1 LLLAESETDNK
12 ILELLDKSVAL
23 IANSM
28 KVDRFLV
35 WKPGADKKSQ
45 VVTSRIQVST
55 PTASIFQKRTSD
67 PASYQQHFF
76 LSEDDR

>member
-1 LLLAESETDNK
+1 LECTKRGFTVLLLAESETDNK

-35 WKPGADKKSQ
+35 WKPGADKQSQ

-55 PTASIFQKRTSD
+55 PTA
-67 PASYQQHFF
+67 
-76 LSEDDR
+76 

>member
-55 PTASIFQKRTSD
+55 PTA
-67 PASYQQHFF
+67 
-76 LSEDDR
+76 